1 MLRLI
6 FTMTALLALLFVGAV
21 WLAAQPSGS
30 EVREVVAPL
39 LSRGFEMAGAAG
51 RRIALTP
58 TAAGIWEPEREPEAA
73 PASAPV
79 PPPGPEAVAARAK
92 APPAPPPRAEPTP
105 RPGPAPRP
113 PPTLPA
119 QAEPAPPPEPE
130 EEEIVPWTSRPFA
143 ELPLEEPAP
152 EPPPDTEVAARAPD
166 QDDWAALIR
175 RMLAVHA
182 RVSAAE

>member
-6 FTMTALLALLFVGAV
+6 FTMTAMLALLFVGAA

-39 LSRGFEMAGAAG
+39 LSRGLEMAGEAG

-58 TAAGIWEPEREPEAA
+58 TASGIWEPERAPEAVVA
-73 PASAPV
+73 SAPAPPARAPEALPASAP
-79 PPPGPEAVAARAK
+79 
-92 APPAPPPRAEPTP
+92 APPAAPAPLPRTQ
-105 RPGPAPRP
+105 PAPR
-113 PPTLPA
+113 A
-119 QAEPAPPPEPE
+119 APAPPAEPE
-130 EEEIVPWTSRPFA
+130 EVEIVPWASRPFA
-143 ELPLEEPAP
+143 ESPPEEPAP

-166 QDDWAALIR
+166 QEVWAALIR